1 MTILEAMSSGLPI
14 VATDVG
20 GIPEQVDEGVNGFL
34 VPVKRPDDIAE
45 AVLKLNADINL
56 QMKMGDNSRKT
67 VMERYTVDGV
77 LDQYKKV
84 YESVI

>member
-1 MTILEAMSSGLPI
+1 MSSGLPI
-14 VATDVG
+14 IATEVG

-34 VPVKRPDDIAE
+34 VPVKRPDAMAE

-56 QMKMGDNSRKT
+56 QMKMGENSRKT
-67 VMERYTVDGV
+67 VMKKYTVDNV
-77 LDQYKKV
+77 LDQYMKI